1 MDTLAARAFQFLA
14 SGKDYHRLLLDR
26 WLPATGIVVD
36 VGCGLGR
43 VTNFYDRPARRVFGA
58 DLDRDAL
65 AAARDVAGKSFVVS
79 NACAL
84 PFRTGAVDA
93 YVGLGIL
100 ELDPTGGAALL
111 REASRVLSATG
122 LIYLT
127 VPFLNR
133 RRRGSGTA
141 TWGGREVP
149 AFSAESAGRLFAAA
163 GFVVERTRPSSLAWS
178 LGPFGR
184 PAARL
189 FRSVIGREDDRT
201 PAYRVIAPLLKP
213 YANSLLVIGRKRP
226 AA

>member
-1 MDTLAARAFQFLA
+1 MDTQAARAFRFLA
-14 SGKDYHRLLLDR
+14 SGKDYHRLLLDA
-26 WLPATGIVVD
+26 WLPQTGVVID

-65 AAARDVAGKSFVVS
+65 AAAREVAGKSFLVCD
-79 NACAL
+79 AGAL
-84 PFRTGAVDA
+84 PFRSGAADA

-100 ELDPTGGAALL
+100 ELDPTGGRALL
-111 REASRVLSATG
+111 SEAWRVLKADGS
-122 LIYLT
+122 IYLT

-133 RRRGSGTA
+133 RRRRAGTA
-141 TWGGREVP
+141 MWGGRVVP
-149 AFSAESAGRLFAAA
+149 AFSPESAGRLLTAA

-189 FRSVIGREDDRT
+189 FHAVIGREDERT
-201 PAYRVIAPLLKP
+201 PAYKVIAPLLKP
-213 YANSLLVIGRKRP
+213 YANSLLVMGRKRP

>member
-14 SGKDYHRLLLDR
+14 SGKDYHRLLLDA
-26 WLPATGIVVD
+26 WLPAAGIVVD

-43 VTNFYDRPARRVFGA
+43 VTNVYDRPARRVFGT

-65 AAARDVAGKSFVVS
+65 VAARAVAGKPFLIGD
-79 NACAL
+79 ACAL
-84 PFRTGAVDA
+84 PFRSGAADA

-100 ELDPTGGAALL
+100 ELDPTGGRALL
-111 REASRVLSATG
+111 SEAWRVLKADGS
-122 LIYLT
+122 IYLT

-133 RRRGSGTA
+133 RRRRTGTA
-141 TWGGREVP
+141 TWHGREVP
-149 AFSAESAGRLFAAA
+149 AFSAESAGRLLTAA

-178 LGPFGR
+178 LGPLGR

-189 FRSVIGREDDRT
+189 VHSVIGREDERT
-201 PAYRVIAPLLKP
+201 LVYRTIAPLLKP